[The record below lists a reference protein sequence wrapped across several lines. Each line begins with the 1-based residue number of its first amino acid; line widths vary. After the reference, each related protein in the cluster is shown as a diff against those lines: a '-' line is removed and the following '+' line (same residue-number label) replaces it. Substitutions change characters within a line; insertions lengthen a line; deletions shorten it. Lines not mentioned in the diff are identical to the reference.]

1 MTAAVLAV
9 DGGNSKTDVALV
21 AADGTLLGHARGPG
35 SCHQII
41 GIDAATRVITEL
53 VGRAADQAGLPATGL
68 LAERGA
74 FYLAGADLPVEVEM
88 LHERYAGTGWSS
100 DLVVDNDTFALLR
113 TGSESP
119 NRVAVVCG
127 AGINCVGVAASGA
140 VVRFPSL
147 GHVSGDWGGGRQL
160 GAEALWL
167 AVRAE
172 DGRGAPTLLRQAV
185 ADHFGTATV
194 AEVSAGIHLGD
205 IRADR
210 LHELVPLL
218 LDVAAAGDEAARAV
232 VLRMA
237 DEVAVLAT
245 TALTRLDLLDE
256 PADVVLGGGVLAAR
270 DPLLLGTAE
279 QLVDERAPLVR
290 ITVVDAPPIVGAALL
305 GLDALGSPA
314 PVEDRLR
321 VALLDRT
328 AALTPDRSH
337 RTVRTTALGGD

>member
-41 GIDAATRVITEL
+41 GVEAALQVLTDL
-53 VGRAADQAGLPATGL
+53 VSRAADQAGLPSSGR
-68 LAERGA
+68 LADRGA
-74 FYLAGADLPVEVEM
+74 FYLAGADLPVEIDM
-88 LHERYAGTGWSS
+88 LHERLAAPGWTTHV
-100 DLVVDNDTFALLR
+100 VVDNDTFALLR

-119 NRVAVVCG
+119 DRVAVVCG

-147 GHVSGDWGGGRQL
+147 GHVSGDWGGGGQL

-172 DGRGAPTLLRQAV
+172 DGRGAPTLLREAV
-185 ADHFGTATV
+185 AAHFGTASV
-194 AEVSAGIHLGD
+194 AEVSAGFHLGE
-205 IRADR
+205 IRKDR
-210 LHELVPLL
+210 VHELVPVLL
-218 LDVAAAGDEAARAV
+218 RVAAEGDEPARIV

-237 DEVAVLAT
+237 DEVAVMAT
-245 TALTRLDLLDE
+245 TALTRLGLLGA
-256 PADVVLGGGVLAAR
+256 PADVVLGGGVLTAR
-270 DPLLLGTAE
+270 DPLLLGT
-279 QLVDERAPLVR
+279 VDRLLAERAPHAR
-290 ITVVDAPPIVGAALL
+290 TVLVDAAPVVGAALL

-321 VALLDRT
+321 AALLART
-328 AALTPDRSH
+328 SPPVDGSPRP
-337 RTVRTTALGGD
+337 V

>member
-41 GIDAATRVITEL
+41 GIDAALRVLTEL
-53 VGRAADQAGLPATGL
+53 VTLAAREAGLPTRTL

-74 FYLAGADLPVEVEM
+74 FYLAGADLPVEIDM
-88 LHERYAGTGWSS
+88 LRERLAATGWTT
-100 DLVVDNDTFALLR
+100 DVTVDNDTFALLR

-119 NRVAVVCG
+119 DRVAVVCG

-147 GHVSGDWGGGRQL
+147 GHVSGDWGGGGQL

-172 DGRGAPTLLRQAV
+172 DGRGAPTLLREAV
-185 ADHFGTATV
+185 AEHFGTAMV
-194 AEVSAGIHLGD
+194 ADVSAAIHLGD
-205 IRADR
+205 IPRDR

-218 LDVAAAGDEAARAV
+218 LELAAHGDAPARSV

-245 TALTRLDLLDE
+245 AALTRLDLLGT
-256 PADVVLGGGVLAAR
+256 PADVVLGGGVLTTG

-279 QLVDERAPLVR
+279 QQIADRAPHAR
-290 ITVVDAPPIVGAALL
+290 ITVVDAAPVVGAALL
-305 GLDALGSPA
+305 GLDELGSPA

-321 VALLDRT
+321 AALLERT
-328 AALTPDRSH
+328 ARPASGTQRP
-337 RTVRTTALGGD
+337 A